1 MGTVSRF
8 WDEAMLV
15 AYVDGELDA
24 ATARR
29 LEAAIAEDPEA
40 QAEVRLLRESA
51 AAARG
56 AYDGILREPVPERLT
71 AALAGRTAEGRK
83 PDTVVPLRGAR
94 PTRSSVARWLLPLA
108 ASLLL
113 VALGFTGGLYAE
125 RYDTDLSL
133 RLAAGPGESSRFEQ
147 VLGQALAGGPIGQT
161 YNYADDGANAAGSI
175 TVTRDFTTGFGAPC
189 REFRHR
195 LERMGKS
202 ASEDGIACRRADGGW
217 EVLTLATPS
226 SG

>member
-1 MGTVSRF
+1 MGTVSKF

-40 QAEVRLLRESA
+40 RAQVRLLRESA

-56 AYDGILREPVPERLT
+56 AYDEILCAPVPGRLT
-71 AALAGRTAEGRK
+71 ETLARRAGGNQKILPFRRKGAAPSRLARA
-83 PDTVVPLRGAR
+83 LM
-94 PTRSSVARWLLPLA
+94 PLA

-113 VALGFTGGLYAE
+113 VALGFAGGLYAE
-125 RYDTDLSL
+125 RHNGDLAL
-133 RLAAGPGESSRFEQ
+133 ELAAGPGGDARFEAAL
-147 VLGQALAGGPIGQT
+147 VEALGTGALGQRFD
-161 YNYADDGANAAGSI
+161 YADDAANAAGSV
-175 TVTRDFTTGFGAPC
+175 TVTRDFTAGFGAPC
-189 REFRHR
+189 REFHHR
-195 LERMGKS
+195 LERMGKQ

-217 EVLTLATPS
+217 EVLTLAQPS